1 MADEAASSSDF
12 SRVYCWAMLLV
23 SLFLGYML
31 FRATAEANAYAQANE
46 LSKIAFGGPEASPQQ
61 EAKPTQIRHLGVGVL
76 KYIETFKAAT
86 LKGSTAGGVDIPN
99 EKVRE
104 RALALGLKVWNY
116 GQESPSKNQVK
127 GYVETSLPVTF
138 EMTDLDHLAKFLYNF
153 EASSTSMRILE
164 VKWDL
169 LPEKENPA
177 VPGPGFL
184 IQKPF
189 VKIGIR
195 RPIAG
200 KDR

>member
-1 MADEAASSSDF
+1 MADEAATSSDF
-12 SRVYCWAMLLV
+12 SRIYCWAMLLV

-31 FRATAEANAYAQANE
+31 FRSTTEANAFEQAND
-46 LSKIAFGGPEASPQQ
+46 LAKIAFGGPEPSAQQ
-61 EAKPTQIRHLGVGVL
+61 DAKPTQIRHLGVGVL

-86 LKGSTAGGVDIPN
+86 LKGSTAGGTDIPN

-104 RALALGLKVWNY
+104 RAQTLGLKVWNY
-116 GQESPSKNQVK
+116 GQESSTKNQAK

-138 EMTDLDHLAKFLYNF
+138 EMTDLEHLAKFLYNF
-153 EASSTSMRILE
+153 EASSTNMRILE

-169 LPEKENPA
+169 LPEKENPP

-200 KDR
+200 KER